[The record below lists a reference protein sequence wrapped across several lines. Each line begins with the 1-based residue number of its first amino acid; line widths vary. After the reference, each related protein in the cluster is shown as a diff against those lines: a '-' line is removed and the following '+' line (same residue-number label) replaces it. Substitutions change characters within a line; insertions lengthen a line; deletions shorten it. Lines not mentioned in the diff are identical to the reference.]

1 MAAAPGC
8 RIHPFRRPMTR
19 STARLND
26 TCRLSAPPQQH
37 NGSQDITMTTDHL
50 LTQTRDGVAILT
62 LNRPERLNALS
73 GGMVEGAIAALE
85 QYAMDPD
92 IGCIVVTG
100 AGRGFCAGGD
110 VAAMHEGSSGTPT
123 IEQRIDRQR
132 AGHRLSA
139 LLYSIP
145 KVTIA
150 AINGAAA
157 GAGLSIA
164 LACDLRIASDK
175 AKLTTAFAK
184 VGFSGDFGITW
195 PLTRLLGEA
204 KAKELLFLSEV
215 LTADEALSVGLV
227 NQIAPHEQLMTKAL
241 DLASRVARGPQ
252 VALRNMKENVRL
264 ASMQDYQTML
274 DREALTHLRCAETE
288 DHKEGAS
295 AFVEKRE
302 PKFSG
307 R

>member
-1 MAAAPGC
+1 
-8 RIHPFRRPMTR
+8 MT
-19 STARLND
+19 S
-26 TCRLSAPPQQH
+26 P
-37 NGSQDITMTTDHL
+37 HL
-50 LTQTRDGVAILT
+50 LTETRDSIALLT
-62 LNRPERLNALS
+62 FNRPDRLNALS
-73 GGMVEGAIAALE
+73 ADMIQSAITALE
-85 QYAMDPD
+85 QYATDSS

-110 VAAMHEGSSGTPT
+110 VAAMNAGGAATLT
-123 IEQRIDRQR
+123 FEQRVDRQR
-132 AGHRLSA
+132 ASHRLSG
-139 LLYSIP
+139 LLHSIP

-204 KAKELLFLSEV
+204 KAKELLFLSDV
-215 LTADEALSVGLV
+215 LTAEQALAAGLV
-227 NQIAPHEQLMTKAL
+227 NDVAPHEQLMSRAMEIAGRI
-241 DLASRVARGPQ
+241 ASGPQ
-252 VALRNMKENVRL
+252 IALRHMKENVRL
-264 ASMQDYQTML
+264 ASTQDYQSML

-288 DHKEGAS
+288 DHKEGAR
-295 AFVEKRE
+295 AFVEKRA